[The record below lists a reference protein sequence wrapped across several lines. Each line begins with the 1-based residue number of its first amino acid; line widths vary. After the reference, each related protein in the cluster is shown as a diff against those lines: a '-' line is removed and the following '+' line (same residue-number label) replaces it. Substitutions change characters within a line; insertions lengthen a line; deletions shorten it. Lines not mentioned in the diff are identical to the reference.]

1 MPSYKIEF
9 SDKNNKAPIQ
19 VPYKSY
25 DASTSLIF
33 TGSRGVEYGTDL
45 NTNLYHLLE
54 NFCND
59 TPPLRAIA
67 GQLWYNTDHK
77 TLNVYDGE
85 YWIQVGYSRP
95 PNIPS
100 NAVTNG
106 ELDITLSNYLT
117 IHGGHMVGALLLKET
132 EESDSDNALV
142 TKKYV
147 DRFKTPVPPE
157 LIPLSGN
164 PTATTG
170 LINIVDYEITD
181 DNQAVSKVYIDNH
194 YPQLLPFLDN
204 PVTNQFETA
213 IGYCNIVVL
222 KPSMLMYIFGVATL
236 SNVLA
241 YEDVS
246 FEALGPFVATGVNI
260 TTTGTIDNNVQVT
273 TRIITG
279 TSGNKDTV
287 RFIKHGT
294 LTNAVSFYYTITGY
308 KSS

>member
-9 SDKNNKAPIQ
+9 SDKNNKAPIE

-33 TGSRGVEYGTDL
+33 TGSRGVEYGADL

-59 TPPLRAIA
+59 TPPLRAVA
-67 GQLWYNTDHK
+67 GQIWYNTTDK

-85 YWIQVGYSRP
+85 YWVRAGTSRP
-95 PNIPS
+95 PSIPS
-100 NAVTNG
+100 DAVSNS
-106 ELDITLSNYLT
+106 ELDITLSNYLSM
-117 IHGGHMVGALLLKET
+117 HGGHMMGALLLKDT
-132 EESDSDNALV
+132 EESDSDSALV

-147 DRFKTPVPPE
+147 DRYKTPVPPE
-157 LIPLSGN
+157 LIPLAGN
-164 PTATTG
+164 TTETTG
-170 LINIVDYEITD
+170 LINIVDYEITNN
-181 DNQAVSKVYIDNH
+181 NQAVSKEYIDNN
-194 YPQLLPFLDN
+194 YPQLIPFIDLPI
-204 PVTNQFETA
+204 TNEHGTEV
-213 IGYCNIVVL
+213 GYGNVVVL

-236 SNVLA
+236 STALA
-241 YEDVS
+241 FEDIS
-246 FEALGPFVATGVNI
+246 FQSVGPFVATGVTV
-260 TTTGTIDNNVQVT
+260 TTTGTLNNNVQIT

-279 TSGNKDTV
+279 ESGKKDTI

-294 LTNAVSFYYTITGY
+294 LTNAVTFYYTITGY